1 MNMSATA
8 QDLFAALKEYCQ
20 PPTFP
25 VGVKLAKAGEKIQQK
40 AKFPLKDIG
49 NRLAVC
55 QGMTIARTIGW
66 TMIFRKEDHAC
77 PLGSVILGYVR
88 PDEFL
93 KGKISRYYQDQID
106 CAKNMEAAYPRL
118 PLNSIAQIWLSPLSK
133 CKFEPDLAVVYGN
146 PAQMLTLITAANF
159 RHGPGIKST
168 SSGRGGCSTWIAGV
182 RQSDEC
188 TYMIPGVGERVFG
201 GTQDY
206 EMSFAVPRS
215 KFENL
220 IAGLK
225 YIRKQG
231 AFRYPVPNLAILNE
245 PKMPREYYSLDPDSQ
260 SEQNETN

>member
-1 MNMSATA
+1 MSAA
-8 QDLFAALKEYCQ
+8 AIGLFEALKKYCQ
-20 PPTFP
+20 PHTLP

-66 TMIFRKEDHAC
+66 TMAFRKEDHGC
-77 PLGSVILGYVR
+77 PLGSVILGYLK
-88 PDEFL
+88 PDLFL
-93 KGKISRYYQDQID
+93 KGKISGYYQDQED
-106 CAKNMEAAYPRL
+106 CCEKMEATYPRL
-118 PLNSIAQIWLSPLSK
+118 PLDSIEQIWLSPLDK
-133 CKFEPDLAVVYGN
+133 CEFEPDLAVVYGN
-146 PAQMLTLITAANF
+146 PAQMITLITAANF
-159 RHGPGIKST
+159 RHGPGITSN

-201 GTQDY
+201 GTQDF
-206 EMSFAVPRS
+206 EMSFAVPYS
-215 KFENL
+215 KFENF
-220 IAGLK
+220 IEGLK

-260 SEQNETN
+260 RDQKK

>member
-1 MNMSATA
+1 MIMSAA
-8 QDLFAALKEYCQ
+8 AIGLFEALKKYCQ
-20 PPTFP
+20 PHTLP

-66 TMIFRKEDHAC
+66 TMAFRKEDHGC
-77 PLGSVILGYVR
+77 PLGSVILGYLK
-88 PDEFL
+88 PDLFL
-93 KGKISRYYQDQID
+93 KGKISGYYQDRED
-106 CAKNMEAAYPRL
+106 CFEKMEATYPRL
-118 PLNSIAQIWLSPLSK
+118 PLNSIEQIWLSPLDK
-133 CKFEPDLAVVYGN
+133 CEFAPDLAVVYGN
-146 PAQMLTLITAANF
+146 PAQMITLITAANF

-201 GTQDY
+201 GTQDF
-206 EMSFAVPRS
+206 EMSFAVPYS
-215 KFENL
+215 KFENF
-220 IAGLK
+220 IEGLK

-260 SEQNETN
+260 RDQKK